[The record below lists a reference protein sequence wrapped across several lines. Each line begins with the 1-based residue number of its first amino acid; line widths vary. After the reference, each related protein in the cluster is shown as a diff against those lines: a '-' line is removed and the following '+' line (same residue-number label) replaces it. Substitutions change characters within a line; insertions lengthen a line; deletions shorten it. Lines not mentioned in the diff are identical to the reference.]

1 MYQFG
6 SNYFT
11 KRHPASHNKKV
22 RPIYLYVKWKSTST
36 LKGCDEILLSK
47 PARGY
52 DTRDEQLQ
60 KPVHESGAGRCKT
73 KPEFK
78 YSKLYDSG
86 LGQSNGNRNT
96 NDNDNTSSKMQYGR
110 AKHNCISLTRKF
122 TQNSIGKVTV
132 LPEIYT
138 KWIKSL
144 ANRTLP

>member
-1 MYQFG
+1 MFSTPCKVLLQDP
-6 SNYFT
+6 
-11 KRHPASHNKKV
+11 KSHGGKECNK
-22 RPIYLYVKWKSTST
+22 
-36 LKGCDEILLSK
+36 ILLSK

-52 DTRDEQLQ
+52 DARDEQLQ
-60 KPVHESGAGRCKT
+60 KPVHESGAGRYER

-86 LGQSNGNRNT
+86 LGQSNGNGNT
-96 NDNDNTSSKMQYGR
+96 NDNDNTSSKIQYGR
-110 AKHNCISLTRKF
+110 SKHNCISLTRNV